1 VHLIDWI
8 FVLLPLLIVLAAGLY
23 TQRQVRSVADF
34 VAANRSA
41 GRYLICIGGNEMLT
55 GAVVFVGA
63 FEIFSHGGFAYT
75 WWAPFGSLVSILLLI
90 TGFVSYR
97 YRETRAMTLA
107 QFFEIRYNKSF
118 RLFAGLLGF
127 FAGLL
132 NFGIMPAIGARTMVY
147 FFGLPESVSIF
158 SHVLP
163 TYVPLMGFFLTVTA
177 FVALS
182 GGVITIMII
191 NTLEG
196 ILSQLFYLVII
207 FTVLS
212 MFSWRQMHEVL
223 LNRPPRHSLVNPFD
237 TAGVQD
243 FNIWNIL
250 MGLGTAII
258 ATNISWQNCG
268 AFKTAALTPHEGRMA
283 AVLGSWQSLG
293 KVAVVTLLAL
303 ASLTYLHHPDFAA
316 GAAQV
321 QAAVHQI
328 SNRQAQEEMQIPVAL
343 AYLLP
348 AGVKGLLCAI
358 LLMGI
363 FGGDATH
370 LHSWGS
376 IFIQDVLVPLRKK
389 PFAPATH
396 LLLLRAAILSVACF
410 AFFFGVFFHLTDYVN
425 MWWSATMSIFTG
437 GAGSAIIGG
446 LYWKRG
452 TSAGA
457 WASFITGSTLAV
469 GGIIAQQVFASEGR
483 TFPLNGVQ
491 IGFFSSLAAFAVYIV
506 TSLLTHREDFNLDR
520 MLHRGAYARVA
531 DGHAPFPPERRK
543 PRWTLLLGFD
553 QNFTRGDK
561 WIAGA
566 VLGWSLFWF
575 GVFLVVTTWNLIAP
589 WQTES
594 WARYYHVTGIGIPIF
609 FSVVIG
615 IWFTWGGLRDMASFS
630 LRLRNQRVNAL
641 DDGTVRHHHNAD
653 EPAGPADIQ

>member
-8 FVLLPLLIVLAAGLY
+8 FVFLPLLIVFAAGLY
-23 TQRQVRSVADF
+23 TQRFVRGVADF

-41 GRYLICIGGNEMLT
+41 GRYLLCIAGNEMLT
-55 GAVVFVGA
+55 GAVVLVGA

-75 WWAPFGSLVSILLLI
+75 WWLSFGALVTLLLLI

-107 QFFEIRYNKSF
+107 QFFEIRYDKSF

-132 NFGIMPAIGARTMVY
+132 NFGVIPGIGARAMVY
-147 FFGLPESVSIF
+147 FLGLPENVSVF
-158 SHVLP
+158 SHALP
-163 TYVPLMGFFLTVTA
+163 TYVPLMLFFLSVTA
-177 FVALS
+177 FIALS
-182 GGVITIMII
+182 GGVITVMII

-212 MFSWRQMHEVL
+212 MFSWREMHDVL
-223 LNRPPRHSLVNPFD
+223 VNRPPGQSLVNPFD
-237 TAGVQD
+237 TAGVKD

-250 MGLGTAII
+250 MGLGTVII
-258 ATNISWQNCG
+258 ATNISWQNVG
-268 AFKTAALTPHEGRMA
+268 AYKTAALTAHEGRMA
-283 AVLGSWQSLG
+283 GVLGSWQNLG
-293 KVAVVTLLAL
+293 KNAVVALLAL
-303 ASLTYLHHPDFAA
+303 AAVTYLHHPDFAA
-316 GAAQV
+316 GAARV

-328 SNRQAQEEMQIPVAL
+328 SNRQAQEEMQIPIAL
-343 AYLLP
+343 ACLLP

-389 PFAPATH
+389 PFAPAAH
-396 LLLLRAAILSVACF
+396 LLLLRASILGVACF
-410 AFFFGVFFHLTDYVN
+410 AFFFGVFFHLSDYIN
-425 MWWSATMSIFTG
+425 MWWSATMAIFTG

-457 WASFITGSTLAV
+457 WASFVTGSTLAV

-491 IGFFSSLAAFAVYIV
+491 IGFFSSLAAVAVYIV

-520 MLHRGAYARVA
+520 MLHRGVYAEAVVGKAPVGSKPGWTRV
-531 DGHAPFPPERRK
+531 
-543 PRWTLLLGFD
+543 LGFD
-553 QNFTRGDK
+553 ENFTRGDK

-566 VLGWSLFWF
+566 VLGWSVFWF
-575 GVFLVVTTWNLIAP
+575 GVFLVVTTWNLLVP

-615 IWFTWGGLRDMASFS
+615 IWFTWGGLRDMASFFR
-630 LRLRNQRVNAL
+630 RLSDHRVNAL
-641 DDGTVRHHHNAD
+641 DDGTVRRHHNAD
-653 EPAGPADIQ
+653 EPADGLAQPK